1 MNNFNLETE
10 RLSIRR
16 FLPADG
22 SDLAEILTDYETVFY
37 EPYEPFS
44 EHQAFAEAEK
54 FSQDTISMKWLS
66 GQGSYTMNWQKSIKS
81 GDLKEVRALR

>member
-22 SDLAEILTDYETVFY
+22 GDLAEILTDYETVFY

-44 EHQAFAEAEK
+44 EHQAVAEAEK
-54 FSQDTISMKWLS
+54 FYQDESFYCFYAMLR
-66 GQGSYTMNWQKSIKS
+66 
-81 GDLKEVRALR
+81 DEFLK